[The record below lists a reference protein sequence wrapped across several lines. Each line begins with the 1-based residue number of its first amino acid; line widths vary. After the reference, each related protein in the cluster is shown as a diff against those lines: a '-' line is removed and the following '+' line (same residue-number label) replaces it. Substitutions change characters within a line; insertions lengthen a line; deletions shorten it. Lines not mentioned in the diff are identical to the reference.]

1 MDIAKVAQLGENLET
16 ACRQFDMW
24 ASEQVSA
31 NEVLKRNHLKTMD
44 NLMGD
49 ISKLEKREQELKQE
63 KVAVQDRLELEKH
76 ELKDI
81 QASISRLEARYEAL
95 PQRRSNLLDSI
106 NKFTRDIT
114 NLTEEC
120 EKTSAEKN
128 EKLEEISLSHEKLQR
143 LLGLKVQTDY
153 DKLHF
158 IFNNVDPSDP
168 SREFTITF
176 SGTSSDFCGK
186 LA

>member
-1 MDIAKVAQLGENLET
+1 L
-16 ACRQFDMW
+16 
-24 ASEQVSA
+24 
-31 NEVLKRNHLKTMD
+31 
-44 NLMGD
+44 
-49 ISKLEKREQELKQE
+49 
-63 KVAVQDRLELEKH
+63 
-76 ELKDI
+76 
-81 QASISRLEARYEAL
+81 Y
-95 PQRRSNLLDSI
+95 RSNFLSTTVCSL
-106 NKFTRDIT
+106 K
-114 NLTEEC
+114 EC

>member
-114 NLTEEC
+114 NLTE
-120 EKTSAEKN
+120 
-128 EKLEEISLSHEKLQR
+128 
-143 LLGLKVQTDY
+143 
-153 DKLHF
+153 
-158 IFNNVDPSDP
+158 
-168 SREFTITF
+168 
-176 SGTSSDFCGK
+176 GT
-186 LA
+186 